1 MVYTVLIADDHDIIR
16 SGIKDILSSQEDFKV
31 IGEATD
37 GEDAIEK
44 AGKHK
49 PDILLLDI
57 SMPKITGLDA
67 IKQIKVRSPETKII
81 VITVHKTNAYII
93 KAFSEGVK
101 GYLQKENAG
110 EELIPALN
118 KVASGDMYL
127 TPEVST
133 YLVDKAVQKAQKKV
147 TEDTFLTIR
156 EKEILRLVADGNSAK
171 EIAAKLFISKR
182 TVENYKNNLL
192 KKLGLHKTSEL
203 IKYAIKH
210 EIVDIE
216 EY

>member
-1 MVYTVLIADDHDIIR
+1 MICTVLIADDHDIIR
-16 SGIKDILSSQEDFKV
+16 AGIKDILSSQEHFKV
-31 IGEATD
+31 IGEASD
-37 GEDAIEK
+37 GEEAIKK

-67 IKQIKVRSPETKII
+67 IKQIKVRSPETNII
-81 VITVHKTNAYII
+81 IITVHKTNAYII

-101 GYLQKENAG
+101 GYLQKGNAG
-110 EELIPALN
+110 EELLPALN

-133 YLVDKAVQKAQKKV
+133 YLVDKAVKKAQKRV
-147 TEDTFLTIR
+147 TDDAFFTAR
-156 EKEILRLVADGNSAK
+156 EKEILRLVSDGDSAK

-192 KKLGLHKTSEL
+192 KKLGFHKTNEL

-210 EIVDIE
+210 GIADIE